1 MIHLL
6 SILIRFAI
14 PIGFTCRRVKIYH
27 PVERSELKRIV
38 ESIPSKPGVYM
49 FRKGDA
55 VLYVGK
61 ARNLRNRLMNY
72 TQYSSNNPRI
82 NEMVDEADS
91 LDYIVTR
98 NEKEALLLELS
109 LVHHHDP
116 PFNIR
121 LKGKPYPYIGITKE
135 RIPRITL
142 IRTRDSEKYHHFG
155 PFVSPSQARHLV
167 SIVRQ
172 VFGLR
177 NCGLR
182 LPSRKTHRPCIEYH
196 IGRCSAPCA
205 GLIDEE
211 EYRKRVDMALRFL
224 SGKTSEVEEYIRREI
239 DRAVKELK
247 FERAKSLRDALRSI
261 MSYTARQ
268 SVWGNDE
275 YSKDYIGVAS
285 AGDTI
290 AVSRL
295 LWRDGRVV
303 GRENYI
309 MEKAHLE
316 EPMER
321 FLAENYLN
329 AGGFIDVVVVDFPVD
344 DEFRKLLPVKVRQY
358 TPSEYR
364 LREIARQNAEEHLKQ
379 YMVHLSHKRSHPG
392 LKELE
397 KLFGRVGIR
406 HIEGID
412 ISHFSGEGVVG
423 SVVVFIDGKP
433 ARSHYRRY
441 RIKSLAEG
449 EIDDYRSIEE
459 VVFRR
464 YRRILEERKEL
475 PDLVLIDG
483 GPGQL
488 RAALK
493 SADKLGIR
501 DRVLFVGLAK
511 RLEEIVLESG
521 EKIILPGSSWALRLL
536 QHVRNEAHRFALS
549 YQRKLRERKIRSSIL
564 DAVEGLGEKKRKEL
578 LRYFGSVDRIKSAS
592 VEELM
597 KVPGIGEKLARRIK
611 EILS

>member
-1 MIHLL
+1 
-6 SILIRFAI
+6 
-14 PIGFTCRRVKIYH
+14 
-27 PVERSELKRIV
+27 
-38 ESIPSKPGVYM
+38 M
-49 FRKGDA
+49 FKKGDTI
-55 VLYVGK
+55 LYVGK
-61 ARNLRNRLMNY
+61 ARSLRNRLMNY

-121 LKGKPYPYIGITKE
+121 LKGKPYPYIAITKE

-142 IRTRDSEKYHHFG
+142 VRTRDSERYHHFG

-182 LPSRKTHRPCIEYH
+182 LPSRKTYRPCIEYH

-205 GLIDEE
+205 GLIDEGG
-211 EYRKRVDMALRFL
+211 YRKNVDMALRFL
-224 SGKTSEVEEYIRREI
+224 SGKTEEVEEYIRKEI
-239 DRAVKELK
+239 ERAIEELK

-268 SVWGNDE
+268 SVWGDDE
-275 YSKDYIGVAS
+275 HIKDYIGVAS
-285 AGDTI
+285 AGDTM

-309 MEKAHLE
+309 MEKTHLE
-316 EPMER
+316 DPMER

-329 AGGFIDVVVVDFPVD
+329 AEGLIDVVVVDFPLD
-344 DEFRKLLPVKVRQY
+344 EEFRKLLPVKVRQY

-379 YMVHLSHKRSHPG
+379 YMVNLSHRRSHPG

-397 KLFGRVGIR
+397 KLFGREGIR
-406 HIEGID
+406 HMEGID
-412 ISHFSGEGVVG
+412 ISHYSGEGIVG

-441 RIKSLAEG
+441 RIKGLADG

-459 VVFRR
+459 VVYRR
-464 YRRILEERKEL
+464 YRRILEEGKEL

-483 GPGQL
+483 GLGQL
-488 RAALK
+488 RAALR
-493 SADKLGIR
+493 SAQKLGIE

-521 EKIILPGSSWALRLL
+521 EKIVLPGSSWALRLL

-578 LRYFGSVDRIKSAS
+578 LRYFGSVEKIRAAS
-592 VEELM
+592 MEELM

-611 EILS
+611 EVLS

>member
-1 MIHLL
+1 M
-6 SILIRFAI
+6 
-14 PIGFTCRRVKIYH
+14 
-27 PVERSELKRIV
+27 
-38 ESIPSKPGVYM
+38 ESIPPKPGVYM
-49 FRKGDA
+49 FKRGDT

-61 ARNLRNRLMNY
+61 ARNLKNRLMNY

-91 LDYIVTR
+91 VDYIITR

-121 LKGKPYPYIGITKE
+121 LKGKPYPYIAITKE

-142 IRTRDSEKYHHFG
+142 IRTRDSEKYYYFG

-172 VFGLR
+172 VFGIR

-182 LPSRKTHRPCIEYH
+182 LPSKKTYKPCIEYH

-211 EYRKRVDMALRFL
+211 EYRRNVEMALRFL

-239 DRAVKELK
+239 DRAVEELK
-247 FERAKSLRDALRSI
+247 FERAKALRDALRSI

-275 YSKDYIGVAS
+275 YAKDYIGVAS

-344 DEFRKLLPVKVRQY
+344 EEFRKLLPVKVRQY
-358 TPSEYR
+358 TPSEYK

-397 KLFGRVGIR
+397 KLFRKEGIR

-423 SVVVFIDGKP
+423 SVVVFMDGKP

-441 RIKSLAEG
+441 RIKSLSKG

-459 VVFRR
+459 VVYRR
-464 YRRILEERKEL
+464 YRRMLDEGKEL

-483 GPGQL
+483 GLGQL

-493 SADKLGIR
+493 SAERLGIK

-511 RLEEIVLESG
+511 RLEEIVLENG

-549 YQRKLRERKIRSSIL
+549 YQRKLREKKIRSTIL
-564 DAVEGLGEKKRKEL
+564 DAVEGLGDKKRREL
-578 LRYFGSVDRIKSAS
+578 LRYFGSVEKIKSAS
-592 VEELM
+592 IEELM

-611 EILS
+611 DTLSS

>member
-1 MIHLL
+1 M
-6 SILIRFAI
+6 
-14 PIGFTCRRVKIYH
+14 
-27 PVERSELKRIV
+27 ERKELKRIV
-38 ESIPSKPGVYM
+38 ESISPKPGVYL
-49 FRKGDA
+49 FKKGDT

-91 LDYIVTR
+91 LEYIITR

-121 LKGKPYPYIGITKE
+121 LKGKPYPYIAITKE
-135 RIPRITL
+135 KIPRITL
-142 IRTRDSEKYHHFG
+142 IRTRNSEKYHHFG

-182 LPSRKTHRPCIEYH
+182 LPSRKTHKPCIEYH

-205 GLIDEE
+205 GLISEE
-211 EYRKRVDMALRFL
+211 DYRRNVDMALQFL
-224 SGKTSEVEEYIRREI
+224 SGKTSQVEDFIRREI
-239 DRAVKELK
+239 ERAVSELK
-247 FERAKSLRDALRSI
+247 FERAKALRDALRSI

-275 YSKDYIGVAS
+275 YSRDYIGVAL
-285 AGDTI
+285 AGDTV

-309 MEKAHLE
+309 MEKARLE

-329 AGGFIDVVVVDFPVD
+329 AGGFIDAVVVDFPVD
-344 DEFRKLLPVKVRQY
+344 EEFKKLLPVKVRQY
-358 TPSEYR
+358 TPQEYR
-364 LREIARQNAEEHLKQ
+364 LRDIARQNAEEHLKQ
-379 YMVHLSHKRSHPG
+379 YMVNLSHRRAHPG

-397 KLFGRVGIR
+397 KLFRKEKID

-412 ISHFSGEGVVG
+412 ISHFSGEGIVG
-423 SVVVFIDGKP
+423 SVVVFLNGKP

-441 RIKSLAEG
+441 RIRGLAEG

-459 VVFRR
+459 VVYRR
-464 YRRILEERKEL
+464 YRRVLEEGKGL

-483 GPGQL
+483 GLGQL

-493 SADKLGIR
+493 AAGKLGID

-511 RLEEIVLESG
+511 RLEEIILESG

-549 YQRKLRERKIRSSIL
+549 YQKKLREKKMKNSIL
-564 DAVEGLGEKKRKEL
+564 DTVEGLGDRKKREL
-578 LRYFGSVDRIKSAS
+578 LKYFGSVERIKAAS
-592 VEELM
+592 IEELM
-597 KVPGIGEKLARRIK
+597 RVPGIGQKLARRIK
-611 EILS
+611 EVLSS